1 MTDDRDVHSDNSDD
15 DRDSDDALVM
25 LPLVKL
31 LLVLTFDNGLNSVL
45 MVTVLA
51 VEMSEG
57 SRMVLLLVKATGKI
71 SGL

>member
-25 LPLVKL
+25 LPHVKL

>member
-15 DRDSDDALVM
+15 DRDSDDALVK
-25 LPLVKL
+25 LPHVKL